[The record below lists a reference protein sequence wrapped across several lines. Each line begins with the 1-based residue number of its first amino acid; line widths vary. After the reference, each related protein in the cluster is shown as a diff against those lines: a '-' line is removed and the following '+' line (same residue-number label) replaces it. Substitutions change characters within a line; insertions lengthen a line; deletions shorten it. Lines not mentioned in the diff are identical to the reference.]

1 MPDLGEA
8 RILYTSEQSGFDSG
22 TNAVLA
28 GLDRAGAKSSQ
39 VAVQMVQDFAQ
50 ANDAVQLV
58 GDTAA
63 TTDNQLGFQNALDKG
78 SQVLGKIADVAGKLS
93 AELNRAGDAADSLAD
108 RAAGAFGE
116 VGDEAAKLAQQQ
128 IVLGFDGAEAL
139 TALQKLNN
147 VGLEPTQQNLTR
159 LENISAV
166 TTKGIAE
173 LAGKFA
179 ELDRNADPKAVKA
192 LMKELGATVENMEA
206 LGAKTEAGKVLT
218 DTAER
223 ADAARRALLAFADTG
238 KFAGAAERAAD
249 DTQRLTGEFELLKRE
264 VGSGSI
270 ALQDKF
276 SPALRDVVGLLRSV
290 NPELK
295 GFIGGATQVTASVA
309 SLGLGAL
316 GAAAQVA
323 ILASNAQAVTLA
335 TRAWAGATAAAEVV
349 LVSLTGTLGAVLLVV
364 GSFAIGIA
372 AMTFAIEQQTK
383 ATEELLKVENERA
396 VSLNKNKDLV
406 GLNADELARMGK
418 TSKDVAAV
426 LGGLADQAEAA
437 RNAGNTQLEAK
448 LKAQIETA
456 QRAKTELAAQEAAK
470 KVTPPDDVSAKEAK
484 RQAADL
490 KKEQAEAKRQKAAED
505 KAAEAERK
513 NTLAQELAEI
523 RQAANQKQIT
533 KAQEIEQLRAVMAA
547 VRVTVGERRAIE
559 LEISRL
565 QGAIDAER
573 TAEAK
578 REEAKRTAEA
588 KRAAAERVAEQRK
601 QEAEARRQAKA
612 ANDQADEA
620 KIDQLD
626 KANIDASQ
634 KILDLEIGAQKR
646 LAEEKKASTVA
657 EIEKL
662 LKEKERLSIVE
673 IEAERDRLTKSA
685 TNQDLV
691 AAAAQA
697 AEQKIRLARAQT
709 TDQLKVETDRQV
721 KLLQAKRK
729 EEETPAKP
737 PLKSAFADGAFGV
750 ADLSAQLGENF
761 GDKAVFARIAQIK
774 AESNKAVVAVAAAPA
789 RVSASVVPAVAS
801 TPTAT
806 PQPLTAQSIGS
817 EIASQLRG
825 VPLQINLSVTT
836 PDGGT
841 QTQTL
846 RGSASELAAERHTF
860 NPKSTPG
867 RL

>member
-1 MPDLGEA
+1 
-8 RILYTSEQSGFDSG
+8 
-22 TNAVLA
+22 
-28 GLDRAGAKSSQ
+28 
-39 VAVQMVQDFAQ
+39 
-50 ANDAVQLV
+50 
-58 GDTAA
+58 
-63 TTDNQLGFQNALDKG
+63 
-78 SQVLGKIADVAGKLS
+78 
-93 AELNRAGDAADSLAD
+93 
-108 RAAGAFGE
+108 
-116 VGDEAAKLAQQQ
+116 
-128 IVLGFDGAEAL
+128 VLGFDGAEAL

-192 LMKELGATVENMEA
+192 LMKELGATADQLAA

-418 TSKDVAAV
+418 TSKDVAAI
-426 LGGLADQAEAA
+426 LGGLNDQAEAA

-456 QRAKTELAAQEAAK
+456 QRAKTELAAQEATK
-470 KVTPPDDVSAKEAK
+470 KLTPPDDVSAKEQRKADAEAK
-484 RQAADL
+484 RQAAEDKR
-490 KKEQAEAKRQKAAED
+490 KKSADD

>member
-78 SQVLGKIADVAGKLS
+78 SQVLGKIADVAGKLA

-192 LMKELGATVENMEA
+192 LMKELGATTDQLAA

-295 GFIGGATQVTASVA
+295 GFIGAATQVTASVA

-372 AMTFAIEQQTK
+372 AMTYAIELQSK
-383 ATEELLKVENERA
+383 ATEELLAVENKRA
-396 VSLNKNKDLV
+396 VSLNANKDLV
-406 GLNADELARMGK
+406 GLNSDELARMGK
-418 TSKDVAAV
+418 TSKDVASII
-426 LGGLADQAEAA
+426 GGLNDQAEAA
-437 RNAGNTQLEAK
+437 RNSGNTQLEAK
-448 LKAQIETA
+448 LKSQIETA

-484 RQAADL
+484 KQAADL
-490 KKEQAEAKRQKAAED
+490 KKEQAEAKRKKAADD

-533 KAQEIEQLRAVMAA
+533 KQQEIDQLRAVMAA

-588 KRAAAERVAEQRK
+588 KKAAAERVREQKKAEADAKKAAKDAEQT
-601 QEAEARRQAKA
+601 
-612 ANDQADEA
+612 ADNA
-620 KIDQLD
+620 KIDQLN
-626 KANIDASQ
+626 KQASDA
-634 KILDLEIGAQKR
+634 AQKQADIEIDQ
-646 LAEEKKASTVA
+646 LKKTAEEKQQSTVA
-657 EIEKL
+657 QIEKELAKKLELSIREIEQ
-662 LKEKERLSIVE
+662 
-673 IEAERDRLTKSA
+673 ERDRITVN
-685 TNQDLV
+685 TNNQAV
-691 AAAAQA
+691 AAAATEA
-697 AEQKIRLARAQT
+697 AEQKIRAARAET
-709 TDQLKVETDRQV
+709 SNQLKIETDRQV

-737 PLKSAFADGAFGV
+737 AAKSAFADGAFGV
-750 ADLSAQLGENF
+750 DGLSAQLGETF

-789 RVSASVVPAVAS
+789 RVNASVVPAVAS

-806 PQPLTAQSIGS
+806 PQPLTAQSIGA
-817 EIASQLRG
+817 EIASQIRG
-825 VPLQINLSVTT
+825 LPLQINLSVTT
-836 PDGGT
+836 DGGT